1 MSTYTTN
8 VSRAFKDISLSF
20 KKHPVTNDV
29 TVLRNEDAIKKSV
42 INLTRTRINERFF
55 NDLLGTSV
63 ADSLFENMGSGLE
76 TALEEEIS
84 TLLKNYEPRIEL
96 NSVYVIADQD
106 SNELRI
112 QVDYDIVGLPIP
124 SQTIE
129 FLLQPTRV

>member
-1 MSTYTTN
+1 MSTYTTK

-29 TVLRNEDAIKKSV
+29 TILRNEDAIKRSV

-55 NDLLGTSV
+55 NELIGTSV
-63 ADSLFENMGSGLE
+63 GDALFENMDSGLE
-76 TALEEEIS
+76 AALEEEIS

-96 NSVYVIADQD
+96 NNVYVVANED
-106 SNELRI
+106 SYEL
-112 QVDYDIVGLPIP
+112 QVQIDYNIVGLPIP
-124 SQTIE
+124 SQNIE

>member
-1 MSTYTTN
+1 MSTYTTKI
-8 VSRAFKDISLSF
+8 SRAFKDISLSF

-29 TVLRNEDAIKKSV
+29 TVLRNEAAIKKSV
-42 INLTRTRINERFF
+42 INLTRTRIIERFF

-63 ADSLFENMGSGLE
+63 ADNLFENMGSGLE

-84 TLLKNYEPRIEL
+84 TLLGNYEPRIEL

-106 SNELRI
+106 SNELSI
-112 QVDYDIVGLPIP
+112 QVDYNIVGLPIP

>member
-1 MSTYTTN
+1 MSTYTTK
-8 VSRAFKDISLSF
+8 VSRAFRDISLSF

-29 TVLRNEDAIKKSV
+29 TILRNEDAIKKSV

-55 NDLLGTSV
+55 NELLGTSV
-63 ADSLFENMGSGLE
+63 ADNLFENMGSGLE

-84 TLLKNYEPRIEL
+84 TLLGNYEPRIEL

-106 SNELRI
+106 SNELSI
-112 QVDYDIVGLPIP
+112 QVDYNIVGLPIP

>member
-1 MSTYTTN
+1 MSTYTTK

-55 NDLLGTSV
+55 NDLLGTSI
-63 ADSLFENMGSGLE
+63 ADSLFENMDSGLE

-84 TLLKNYEPRIEL
+84 TLLKNYEPRIDL
-96 NSVYVIADQD
+96 NSVYVTANQD
-106 SNELRI
+106 SNEMSV
-112 QVDYDIVGLPIP
+112 QVDYNIVGLPIA
-124 SQTIE
+124 SQNIE

>member
-1 MSTYTTN
+1 MSTYTTK

-20 KKHPVTNDV
+20 QRHPVTNDV

-55 NDLLGTSV
+55 NELLGTSI
-63 ADSLFENMGSGLE
+63 ADNLFENMGSGLE

-96 NSVYVIADQD
+96 NSVYVIANQD
-106 SNELRI
+106 SNELSI
-112 QVDYDIVGLPIP
+112 QVDYNIVGLPIP

>member
-1 MSTYTTN
+1 MSTYTTKI
-8 VSRAFKDISLSF
+8 SRAFKDISLSF
-20 KKHPVTNDV
+20 KKHPVTKDV

-63 ADSLFENMGSGLE
+63 ADNLFENMGSGLE

-84 TLLKNYEPRIEL
+84 TLLGNYEPRIEL

-106 SNELRI
+106 SNELSI
-112 QVDYDIVGLPIP
+112 QVDYNIVGLPIP

>member
-1 MSTYTTN
+1 MSTFTTK

-20 KKHPVTNDV
+20 KKHPVTKDV

-55 NDLLGTSV
+55 NELLGTSV
-63 ADSLFENMGSGLE
+63 ADNLFENMGSGLE

-84 TLLKNYEPRIEL
+84 TLLGNYEPRIEL

-106 SNELRI
+106 SNELSI
-112 QVDYDIVGLPIP
+112 QVDYNIVGLPIP

>member
-1 MSTYTTN
+1 MSTYTTS

-20 KKHPVTNDV
+20 KKHPVTYAV

-63 ADSLFENMGSGLE
+63 ADNLFENMGSGLE

-106 SNELRI
+106 SNELSI
-112 QVDYDIVGLPIP
+112 QVDYNIVGLPIP